1 MNKYILYAILIL
13 TGLLG
18 TYALIPLFKNLLI
31 DSNPFLLNNDSYEID
46 EFILKKKNDGLTI
59 SDISDLIDSNPYIIN
74 EI

>member
-31 DSNPFLLNNDSYEID
+31 DSNVLRPNY
-46 EFILKKKNDGLTI
+46 KKRYDT
-59 SDISDLIDSNPYIIN
+59 S
-74 EI
+74 

>member
-31 DSNPFLLNNDSYEID
+31 DSNVLRPNYKKDMIPVSMGIVLTKTS
-46 EFILKKKNDGLTI
+46 FIVYPYFKI
-59 SDISDLIDSNPYIIN
+59 SIVIPTSTP
-74 EI
+74 